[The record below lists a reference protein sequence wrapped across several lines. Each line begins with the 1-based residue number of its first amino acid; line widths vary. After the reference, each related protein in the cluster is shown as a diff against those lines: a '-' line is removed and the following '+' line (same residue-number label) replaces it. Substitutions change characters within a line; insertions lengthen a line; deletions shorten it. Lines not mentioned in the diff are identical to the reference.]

1 MCQLFI
7 IDYCIEACRLREKR
21 RSTRALDSSPF
32 RKVGQNCGV
41 TDVKALSEVGGKE
54 RFDDAI
60 LRGGAPGFMREADES
75 MGSHRV
81 RRLRHQVVTEHQ
93 TGASACLS
101 NLSVECVAP
110 FPGAEFS

>member
-1 MCQLFI
+1 
-7 IDYCIEACRLREKR
+7 
-21 RSTRALDSSPF
+21 
-32 RKVGQNCGV
+32 
-41 TDVKALSEVGGKE
+41 LSEVGGKE

-60 LRGGAPGFMREADES
+60 LHGGVPGFTREADES

-101 NLSVECVAP
+101 NLSVECVP
-110 FPGAEFS
+110 FRSPPFAQK

>member
-7 IDYCIEACRLREKR
+7 IDYCIEVCRLREKR

-32 RKVGQNCGV
+32 CKVGQNFVV

-60 LRGGAPGFMREADES
+60 LRGGVPGEH
-75 MGSHRV
+75 GSHRV
-81 RRLRHQVVTEHQ
+81 RRLRHQVVTKHQ
-93 TGASACLS
+93 TGAGACLS
-101 NLSVECVAP
+101 NLSVECLAL